1 MKNVMKIL
9 AAVLATAAAI
19 CAVVVFWEN
28 ITQGVGCVANK
39 VRARR
44 QYAEGCCDGDED
56 YTDWD
61 E

>member
-1 MKNVMKIL
+1 MKTVMKVL

-19 CAVVVFWEN
+19 CAVIVFWEN
-28 ITQGVGCVANK
+28 ITQGVGAVTNK
-39 VRARR
+39 VRSRR
-44 QYAEGCCDGDED
+44 QYAEGCVPDDED